1 MARRKLVL
9 FNREK
14 KVTMLLIGLGAY
26 SRVGKDSFADF
37 LTAAITQRAPNLR
50 VVKRPLSWKLKQIA
64 CDLYAWAGMQPPE
77 HYETREG
84 EKDRDVTLPAL
95 GMTPVELWVALG
107 TKAIRNNVYDRTWLD
122 YLLKTDH
129 KADVLIVPDI
139 RFPNEA
145 AAVKDAGGVLIK
157 IVRPGYG
164 PRKTVADRAL
174 VGYDDWDYVLGSEGT
189 MQALDNS
196 TQDFADWITGYVPRP
211 MQTAAARRV
220 ALAVE
225 KIEPWESANV

>member
-1 MARRKLVL
+1 M
-9 FNREK
+9 F
-14 KVTMLLIGLGAY
+14 LIGLGHY
-26 SRVGKDSFADF
+26 SRTGKDSFADY
-37 LTAAITQRAPNLR
+37 LMAAVTQRANLR
-50 VVKRPLSWKLKQIA
+50 VVKRSLSWKLKQIA
-64 CDLYAWAGMQPPE
+64 YDLYTWAGMQPPE
-77 HYETREG
+77 HYETKEG

-122 YLLKTDH
+122 YLLTTDH
-129 KADVLIVPDI
+129 KANVLIVPDI

-145 AAVKDAGGVLIK
+145 AAIKEVGGVLIK

-174 VGYDDWDYVLGSEGT
+174 VGYDGWDYVLGSEGT

-196 TQDFADWITGYVPRP
+196 AQDFADWITGYVPRP